1 MGLGA
6 IMAGIGAAVGS
17 AVANAAS
24 STNKKPSSSSSS
36 SGSSGNKTSSTSTT
50 SGSGSSSTSSTSTTG
65 GSGSLGS
72 QMTSKPSTVTSDAD
86 LQTSN
91 PQAYQQIQQYK
102 NQYNEAKALGDQA
115 GMDKAH
121 QMAESLRASY
131 GYSGGL
137 SGSGST
143 QLSTAQTTNNPY
155 AGNKYIS
162 DYENLKN
169 ITTPY
174 KDVDGNWYTK
184 TPDMGVQFDIY
195 DQANGLENDDLA
207 RAQYKHWRALATG
220 TDELLSVQDKRL
232 LGLPGDYTVTTDPRA
247 FYDRTAVANRT
258 GTSTGGSSSGAAG
271 SGLAS
276 FMASMPNAAAVNT
289 AANGL
294 AAQMTG
300 GYQPLGVYNDA
311 DLKTTNPAAYQQI
324 QQYKQQYADAEA
336 RGDTAAMNEA
346 WQGAEAIRAIYGY
359 SGGADG
365 SQYIPIGGGLPLLSW
380 NNQYQEMQ
388 DSLEQAAQQRDEQ
401 YQQMMDGI
409 DAQYEAMLGQ
419 TMTDIDAQRQ
429 EAAKQNALN
438 NAAAEKAYMQTI
450 KPNGSL
456 AESLAANGLLT
467 SGLTET
473 SQIQAGN
480 TYQNALNN
488 NATTQTEALAELER
502 LAIQAEYTNDIER
515 LQAIQQ
521 IMQQIAENGYAS
533 AQDIAQIQQWGIEN
547 SQNNYY
553 QQQQINIQLQ
563 QLAMQKQQL
572 EMDVANGEID
582 RQTAQAQLEYLNK
595 QIEELELTNQ
605 YNKYQLGQLGI
616 S

>member
-50 SGSGSSSTSSTSTTG
+50 SGSGNKTSSTSTTG

-121 QMAESLRASY
+121 QMAEILRASY

-174 KDVDGNWYTK
+174 KDLNGNWHTK

-220 TDELLSVQDKRL
+220 TDELLSKQDKKL

-311 DLKTTNPAAYQQI
+311 DLQTTNPAAYQQI
-324 QQYKQQYADAEA
+324 QQYKKQYNDAAA

-365 SQYIPIGGGLPLLSW
+365 SQYIPIGGGLPSLSW

-409 DAQYEAMLGQ
+409 NAQYEAMLGQ

>member
-50 SGSGSSSTSSTSTTG
+50 SGSGSSSTSTTG

-174 KDVDGNWYTK
+174 KDVDGNWHTK
-184 TPDMGVQFDIY
+184 KPDMGVQFDIY

-258 GTSTGGSSSGAAG
+258 GASTGGSSSGAAG

-276 FMASMPNAAAVNT
+276 FIASMPNAAAVNT

-311 DLKTTNPAAYQQI
+311 DLQTTNPAAYQQI
-324 QQYKQQYADAEA
+324 QQYKKQYNDAAA

-365 SQYIPIGGGLPLLSW
+365 SQYIPIGGGLPSLSW

-409 DAQYEAMLGQ
+409 NAQYEAMLGQ

-429 EAAKQNALN
+429 EAAKQNAMN

>member
-50 SGSGSSSTSSTSTTG
+50 SGSGSSSTSTTG

-72 QMTSKPSTVTSDAD
+72 QMTSKPNTVTSDAD

-102 NQYNEAKALGDQA
+102 NQNNEAKALGDQA

-174 KDVDGNWYTK
+174 KDLNGNWHTK

-247 FYDRTAVANRT
+247 FYDRTEVANRT

-311 DLKTTNPAAYQQI
+311 DLQTANPAAYQQI
-324 QQYKQQYADAEA
+324 QQYKQQYADAEE

-346 WQGAEAIRAIYGY
+346 WQGAEAIRAVYGY

-365 SQYIPIGGGLPLLSW
+365 SQYIPIGGGLPSLSW

-409 DAQYEAMLGQ
+409 NAQYEAMLGQ

-521 IMQQIAENGYAS
+521 IMQKIAENGYAS

>member
-24 STNKKPSSSSSS
+24 SANKKPSSSSSS

-65 GSGSLGS
+65 GAGSLGS

-174 KDVDGNWYTK
+174 KDVDGNWHTK

-220 TDELLSVQDKRL
+220 TDELLSV
-232 LGLPGDYTVTTDPRA
+232 
-247 FYDRTAVANRT
+247 
-258 GTSTGGSSSGAAG
+258 
-271 SGLAS
+271 
-276 FMASMPNAAAVNT
+276 
-289 AANGL
+289 
-294 AAQMTG
+294 
-300 GYQPLGVYNDA
+300 
-311 DLKTTNPAAYQQI
+311 
-324 QQYKQQYADAEA
+324 
-336 RGDTAAMNEA
+336 
-346 WQGAEAIRAIYGY
+346 
-359 SGGADG
+359 
-365 SQYIPIGGGLPLLSW
+365 
-380 NNQYQEMQ
+380 
-388 DSLEQAAQQRDEQ
+388 
-401 YQQMMDGI
+401 
-409 DAQYEAMLGQ
+409 
-419 TMTDIDAQRQ
+419 
-429 EAAKQNALN
+429 
-438 NAAAEKAYMQTI
+438 
-450 KPNGSL
+450 
-456 AESLAANGLLT
+456 
-467 SGLTET
+467 
-473 SQIQAGN
+473 
-480 TYQNALNN
+480 
-488 NATTQTEALAELER
+488 
-502 LAIQAEYTNDIER
+502 
-515 LQAIQQ
+515 
-521 IMQQIAENGYAS
+521 
-533 AQDIAQIQQWGIEN
+533 
-547 SQNNYY
+547 
-553 QQQQINIQLQ
+553 
-563 QLAMQKQQL
+563 
-572 EMDVANGEID
+572 
-582 RQTAQAQLEYLNK
+582 
-595 QIEELELTNQ
+595 
-605 YNKYQLGQLGI
+605 
-616 S
+616 

>member
-24 STNKKPSSSSSS
+24 STNKKPSSSSSR

-50 SGSGSSSTSSTSTTG
+50 SGSGNKTSSTSTTG

-162 DYENLKN
+162 DYETLKN

-438 NAAAEKAYMQTI
+438 NAAAEKAYMQTV

-488 NATTQTEALAELER
+488 NATTQTEMMAELER